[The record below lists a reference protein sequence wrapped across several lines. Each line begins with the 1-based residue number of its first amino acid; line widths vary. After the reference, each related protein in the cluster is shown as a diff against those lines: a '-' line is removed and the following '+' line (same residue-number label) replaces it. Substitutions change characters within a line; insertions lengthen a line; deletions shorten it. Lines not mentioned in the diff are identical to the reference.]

1 MSSHRHLPLEQLK
14 LLQKCKVKRQLLQK
28 CPNSV
33 IKAVC
38 ECALNVLKGNVPI
51 SKRQKNKLAPYKR
64 TLRRLGDKRFPLF
77 KKRRLLVQKGDG
89 FLSLILP
96 AAVSLLGSLFHG
108 SR

>member
-1 MSSHRHLPLEQLK
+1 MPSHTHLPLEQLK
-14 LLQKCKVKRQLLQK
+14 LLQKSKLKRHLLQK

-51 SKRQKNKLAPYKR
+51 SKRQKDKLSSYKR
-64 TLRRLGDKRFPLF
+64 TLRRLGDKKVPLF
-77 KKRRLLVQKGDG
+77 KKRRILIQKGEG